1 MLLFI
6 SDMQQRRIEMEKIE
20 AQKKLKQY
28 LNKNLIPFSQN
39 NELDYMMQY
48 RGYENCPDKTLES
61 VIFSLYR
68 LWR

>member
-39 NELDYMMQY
+39 NELDYIM
-48 RGYENCPDKTLES
+48 N
-61 VIFSLYR
+61 R
-68 LWR
+68 LHWKLKIISQIIVL

>member
-39 NELDYMMQY
+39 NELDYIM
-48 RGYENCPDKTLES
+48 N
-61 VIFSLYR
+61 R
-68 LWR
+68 LHWKLKIISQHIVLKC